1 MGRDLVEFFDNVADA
16 VAWHKRFCA
25 YITVENLQRK
35 DKMKTRLSVD
45 AARTA
50 PLLRRLV
57 AQAVASGIERSNMW
71 VIIGNRMEERNGKQ
85 CRERWVNHLDPTI
98 KKGAWS
104 KEEETLLDTLHKEC
118 DSQLALLALLFWHR
132 R

>member
-1 MGRDLVEFFDNVADA
+1 MPRVLDQTQNVAKGPWTEKEDA
-16 VAWHKRFCA
+16 
-25 YITVENLQRK
+25 T
-35 DKMKTRLSVD
+35 
-45 AARTA
+45 
-50 PLLRRLV
+50 LRQLV

-104 KEEETLLDTLHKEC
+104 KEEETLLDTLHKE
-118 DSQLALLALLFWHR
+118 
-132 R
+132 